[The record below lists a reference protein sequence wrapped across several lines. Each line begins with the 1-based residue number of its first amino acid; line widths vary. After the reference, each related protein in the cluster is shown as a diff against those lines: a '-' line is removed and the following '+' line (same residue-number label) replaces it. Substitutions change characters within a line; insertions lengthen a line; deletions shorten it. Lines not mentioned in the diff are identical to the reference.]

1 MKSDKKELVKK
12 KVKVKSVTRENCQS
26 ERKICKKSKVRKL
39 IEQKS
44 KNVEESLRMGQIL
57 NRKKGKKAGKEIQA
71 GHGK

>member
-1 MKSDKKELVKK
+1 MRDERENKSVKTWVKMKSDKKGKKELVKK

-44 KNVEESLRMGQIL
+44 KNVEESLRMG
-57 NRKKGKKAGKEIQA
+57 
-71 GHGK
+71 